1 MFLFT
6 TMTQAALK
14 QDLSPMMVRYLEYK
28 ERYPDALLFF
38 QVGDFYELFF
48 EDAVQVAKAL
58 NLTLTSRDKN
68 SLQPIPMCG
77 VPLAV
82 LDGYID
88 RLLPLGFSVAVV
100 SQTGSGAGVERSLE
114 RFVTPGMRL
123 FTSVSSDSTQSVV
136 AAVAVSA
143 NGDEFAIA
151 LSDPQT
157 GELTVKDAI
166 EAGALA
172 REIGMYSV
180 REVVLPR
187 AAYGDAIDRRSSWVR
202 GVEAVVGR
210 NSLRFRPEAAH
221 SSALEASM
229 PGCAA
234 SEFHGLSPSAKR
246 SVRLLLAYLDEV
258 SLGNAV
264 PITSLSLARADG
276 HVAIDA
282 STRRN
287 LELVQN
293 SKDGSTLGTLFGFLQ
308 RTVTPLGARQLKSW
322 ILTPLL
328 DRSAITKRQE
338 AVAAFLSDAA
348 LVHEHLNGIADLE
361 RLAARV
367 QLSVASP
374 KDLGAIRDALEKLP
388 SIQELLRES
397 PSSLLCEL
405 RLQLDVDQTLTKSL
419 ASALVDSPPH
429 TVNEGGIFRAGFD
442 EELDEIQQLRTN
454 AESWRSSFEARER
467 DLTGIGSL
475 KVRSN
480 NVIGYFIEVPTAHGA
495 KVPDAYQRRQSTA
508 NAERFVTPE
517 LKQHEH
523 AVVTAT
529 DRQIRRE
536 QQLFTEL
543 RSKVT
548 PHVDVLRT
556 VAAALASLDA
566 LAALADRAS
575 QFAWIAPTIVE
586 EPVLEID
593 SGFHP
598 IIAELLEGAF
608 IPNSVAFSAAGPSCF
623 VLTGPNMGGKSTY
636 LRQTGLIVVLAQMG
650 SFVPAASATVGIVDR
665 IFARLGATD
674 DLHEGDST
682 FMVEMREAAQ
692 ILASATSRSLV
703 LIDELG
709 RGTATSDG
717 LSLAQAILE
726 QLALEVK
733 ARTLFATHYHELT
746 ALRGLEGSVDNLSVG
761 SVEEEDRVVF
771 THRIQSGPAP
781 RSYGLEVAKLSG
793 LPASVIQRAYEVLAI
808 LPASGAPLE
817 GLDRPRAATS
827 TNERQFGLFN
837 PQRAADKSLEELRQR
852 VLAVDADSLTPREAL
867 GLLYELKGL
876 AQKGKPQGS

>member
-1 MFLFT
+1 
-6 TMTQAALK
+6 
-14 QDLSPMMVRYLEYK
+14 MMVRYLDYK
-28 ERYPDALLFF
+28 ERYPDAILFF

-48 EDAVQVAKAL
+48 NDAVEVAKAL

-68 SLQPIPMCG
+68 SPQPIPMCG

-100 SQTGSGAGVERSLE
+100 SQTGSGAGVDRALE

-136 AAVAVSA
+136 ASVAVNA
-143 NGDEFAIA
+143 NGTEFALA

-157 GELTVKDAI
+157 GELVVKDAI
-166 EAGALA
+166 EAGSLA
-172 REIGMYSV
+172 REMGMFSV

-187 AAYGDAIDRRSSWVR
+187 SAYGDAVDRRSSWVR
-202 GVEAVVGR
+202 GLEGVVGK
-210 NSLRFRPEAAH
+210 NSLRFRAEVQH
-221 SSALEASM
+221 SSSLEASM
-229 PGCAA
+229 TQGAS

-246 SVRLLLAYLDEV
+246 AVRLLLSYLDEV

-264 PITSLSLARADG
+264 PISKLLLARADG

-287 LELVQN
+287 LELVHN
-293 SKDGSTLGTLFGFLQ
+293 SKDASALGTLFGFLQ
-308 RTVTPLGARQLKSW
+308 KTVTPLGSRQLKSW

-328 DRSAITKRQE
+328 DRAAIMKRQQ
-338 AVAAFLSDAA
+338 AVAALMSEST
-348 LVHEHLNGIADLE
+348 LVHARLNGIADLE

-388 SIQELLRES
+388 SIQELLGEC
-397 PSSLLCEL
+397 SSELLSEL
-405 RLQLDVDQTLTKSL
+405 RSQLDVERELVESL
-419 ASALVDSPPH
+419 SAALVDSPPH
-429 TVNEGGIFRAGFD
+429 TLNEGGIFKVGFD
-442 EELDEIQQLRTN
+442 AELDEIQSLRTN
-454 AESWRSSFEARER
+454 AESWRASFEARER
-467 DLTGIGSL
+467 EATGINSL

-495 KVPDAYQRRQSTA
+495 KVPDTYQRRQSTA

-548 PHVDVLRT
+548 PHVDAIRT
-556 VAAALASLDA
+556 IAGALASLDA
-566 LAALADRAS
+566 LAALAERAS
-575 QFAWIAPTIVE
+575 TFAWVAPTIVE

-598 IIAELLEGAF
+598 IVAELLDGAF
-608 IPNSVAFSAAGPSCF
+608 IPNSVLFSSGGPSCF

-636 LRQTGLIVVLAQMG
+636 LRQTGLIVVLAQIG
-650 SFVPAASATVGIVDR
+650 SYVPAASATIGIVDR

-726 QLALEVK
+726 RLALEVK

-746 ALRGLEGSVDNLSVG
+746 ALKGLEGSVENLSVG

-808 LPASGAPLE
+808 LPSSGAPLD
-817 GLDRPRAATS
+817 GLAKPQAAATEP
-827 TNERQFGLFN
+827 ERQFALFS
-837 PQRAADKSLEELRQR
+837 PQRAVDKALEVLKQR
-852 VLAVDADSLTPREAL
+852 VGDIEPDTLTPREAL
-867 GLLYELKGL
+867 AVLYELKGL
-876 AQKGKPQGS
+876 VQKAK